1 MAESNVSAE
10 SVEQLKVK
18 AAQGDIIAQSQLG
31 LMYDTGNVVVQDYKE
46 RENRCWGLVKSLAVK
61 IHRFRTPDFATLR
74 LHDEAGH
81 AGTLARKIIL
91 MRFAFGMLMTRLRL
105 SLYVR

>member
-1 MAESNVSAE
+1 MLKVILLSCLFFACNVLAESNVSAE

-46 RENRCWGLVKSLAVK
+46 A
-61 IHRFRTPDFATLR
+61 A
-74 LHDEAGH
+74 
-81 AGTLARKIIL
+81 
-91 MRFAFGMLMTRLRL
+91 
-105 SLYVR
+105 